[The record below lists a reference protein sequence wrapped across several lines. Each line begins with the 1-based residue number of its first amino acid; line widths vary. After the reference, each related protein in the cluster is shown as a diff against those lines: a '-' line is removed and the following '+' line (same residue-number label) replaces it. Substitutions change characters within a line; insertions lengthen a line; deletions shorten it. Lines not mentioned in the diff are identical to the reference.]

1 MDLLDEEIDGSSVR
15 TIKSEKDYLQ
25 EVYVNPKIAT
35 MDVNGDDSANAGR
48 WEVVEVIQDLNSGRN
63 LHSDII
69 CAEGLNSQDKVN
81 PDDPPAITDAT
92 GTVTYRVVQLAAD
105 GSRDD
110 GQGTQIVTT
119 SAAIVAGGQQVTQAI
134 IANPF
139 NAANGSASPG
149 AEGPFYVMMSPQEV
163 LQTGQRTLAPR
174 THQFSPKL
182 EGGRTARDERRR
194 ATHNEVERR
203 RRDKINNWI
212 VKLSKIV
219 PDCTSDHTKQG
230 QFYSQSKGGI
240 LAKAC
245 DYITELRNSCARLP
259 DVLKENERLNLD
271 LDALPHSSP
280 NVPKW
285 LYHETE
291 NNCFCYTAL
300 YLKEDQRSL
309 NKRFL

>member
-15 TIKSEKDYLQ
+15 TIKTEKDFHLQ
-25 EVYVNPKIAT
+25 EVYVNPKIT
-35 MDVNGDDSANAGR
+35 MDVNGDDNANAGR
-48 WEVVEVIQDLNSGRN
+48 WEVVEVIQDLNSNRSI
-63 LHSDII
+63 HPDII
-69 CAEGLNSQDKVN
+69 CADGLNSQDKVN
-81 PDDPPAITDAT
+81 PDDPPAITD

-110 GQGTQIVTT
+110 GQGAQIVTT

-149 AEGPFYVMMSPQEV
+149 NDGPFYVMMSPQEV

-219 PDCTSDHTKQG
+219 PDCTSDHAKQG

-245 DYITELRNSCARLP
+245 DYIQELRNSCARLP
-259 DVLKENERLNLD
+259 DIVKENERLNLD
-271 LDALPHSSP
+271 LDALRQQYEEVKNENQALRAHLQQQGIAISS
-280 NVPKW
+280 
-285 LYHETE
+285 
-291 NNCFCYTAL
+291 
-300 YLKEDQRSL
+300 SL
-309 NKRFL
+309 ASSS

>member
-15 TIKSEKDYLQ
+15 TIKTEKDFHLQ
-25 EVYVNPKIAT
+25 EVYVNPKIT
-35 MDVNGDDSANAGR
+35 MDVNGDDNANAGR
-48 WEVVEVIQDLNSGRN
+48 WEVVEVIQDLNSNRSI
-63 LHSDII
+63 HPDII
-69 CAEGLNSQDKVN
+69 CADGLNSQDKVN

-110 GQGTQIVTT
+110 GQGAQIVTT

-139 NAANGSASPG
+139 NTANGSASPG
-149 AEGPFYVMMSPQEV
+149 NEGPFYVMMSPQEV

-219 PDCTSDHTKQG
+219 PDCTSDHAKQG
-230 QFYSQSKGGI
+230 QGGI

-245 DYITELRNSCARLP
+245 DYIQELRNSCARLP
-259 DVLKENERLNLD
+259 DIVKENERLNLD
-271 LDALPHSSP
+271 LDALRQQYEEVKNENQALRAHLQQQGIAISS
-280 NVPKW
+280 
-285 LYHETE
+285 
-291 NNCFCYTAL
+291 
-300 YLKEDQRSL
+300 SL
-309 NKRFL
+309 ASSS

>member
-15 TIKSEKDYLQ
+15 TIKTEKDFHLQ
-25 EVYVNPKIAT
+25 EVYVNPKIT
-35 MDVNGDDSANAGR
+35 MDVNGDDNANAGR
-48 WEVVEVIQDLNSGRN
+48 WEVVEVIQDLNSNRSI
-63 LHSDII
+63 HPDII
-69 CAEGLNSQDKVN
+69 CADGLNSQDKVN
-81 PDDPPAITDAT
+81 PDDPPAITD

-110 GQGTQIVTT
+110 GQGAQIVTT

-139 NAANGSASPG
+139 NTANGSASPG
-149 AEGPFYVMMSPQEV
+149 NEGPFYVMMSPQEV

-219 PDCTSDHTKQG
+219 PDCTSDHAKQG

-245 DYITELRNSCARLP
+245 DYIQELRNSCARLP
-259 DVLKENERLNLD
+259 DIVKENERLNLD
-271 LDALPHSSP
+271 LDALRQQYEEVKNENQALRAHLQQQGIAISS
-280 NVPKW
+280 
-285 LYHETE
+285 
-291 NNCFCYTAL
+291 
-300 YLKEDQRSL
+300 SL
-309 NKRFL
+309 ASSS